1 MSNLILHMVF
11 MDENDTRCNH
21 GSAAD
26 TKLGPSLEQK
36 NNTAPSSAC
45 GCMRPRGNLT
55 QPTTT
60 NEGYVD
66 DSCALLFV
74 GAGARLV
81 GLAEVSDV
89 ARCTRAY
96 VTTAFWKDLQLAFS
110 WPSVGPQLALQL
122 ALSWLLR
129 FPTQILSRVKM
140 FNRFN
145 Y

>member
-1 MSNLILHMVF
+1 MSDFILHMF
-11 MDENDTRCNH
+11 LWMKMTRGAITVRPPTPN
-21 GSAAD
+21 SD
-26 TKLGPSLEQK
+26 PRWITK
-36 NNTAPSSAC
+36 NNRAPSSAC

-129 FPTQILSRVKM
+129 FPTQIVSSVKM
-140 FNRFN
+140 LNRSN